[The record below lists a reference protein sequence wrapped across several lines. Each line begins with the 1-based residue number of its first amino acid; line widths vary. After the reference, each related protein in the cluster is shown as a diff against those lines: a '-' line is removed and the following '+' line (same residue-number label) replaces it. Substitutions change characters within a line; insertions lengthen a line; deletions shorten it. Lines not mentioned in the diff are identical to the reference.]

1 MAVTGVGPD
10 EYVHKRKAR
19 YMAQV
24 LESFEE
30 KLEPALKGLGLAGE
44 VQSFKGLVR
53 ARMNALATDAVEIY
67 SLDGTQNG
75 LALEVRDH
83 LRR

>member
-1 MAVTGVGPD
+1 MGPD
-10 EYVHKRKAR
+10 EYVHRRKKR

-30 KLEPALKGLGLAGE
+30 KLEPALKDQGLDGE
-44 VQSFKGLVR
+44 VQSFKGMVR
-53 ARMNALATDAVEIY
+53 ARMNALATDAVEVF
-67 SLDGTQNG
+67 SLDPDASQNG